1 MLSTALP
8 PSAEPST
15 NKATPEPQLLELEPG
30 FSVYIGAERDARFIY
45 KEIYHDHCYDIAP
58 LSSTPFIIDA
68 GANIGL
74 FTLYMKAKYPSARVL
89 AFEPVPQI
97 FDLYRRNLALHGVPE
112 ADVDVR
118 CCALGAE
125 AEAAKPLTYFPNAPG
140 NSTFVPGEKEL
151 LRKALP
157 QEHYQRMI
165 DRSSAGATRVPV
177 PVERLSRFLD
187 EPAYADLRRI
197 DLLKVD
203 VESWELDVL
212 RGLDDRHWKLIR
224 NVAVEVS
231 ELSGLRE
238 AVETLLR
245 SKGFAVDRELA
256 SWSYETAPTYTVLAK
271 RGEESESSN
280 AES

>member
-1 MLSTALP
+1 MLSASLP
-8 PSAEPST
+8 VPTEPGTSKD
-15 NKATPEPQLLELEPG
+15 KAAPEPPLLELAPG

-45 KEIYHDHCYDIAP
+45 KEIYQDHCYDIAP
-58 LSSTPFIIDA
+58 LSHDAFIIDA

-74 FTLYMKAKYPSARVL
+74 FTLYMKAKYPAARVL

-97 FDLYRRNLALHGVPE
+97 FDLYRRNLALHGVPA
-112 ADVDVR
+112 ADVEAH
-118 CCALGAE
+118 CCALGAA
-125 AEAAKPLTYFPNAPG
+125 AEAARPLTYFPNAPG

-151 LRKALP
+151 LRRALP

-177 PVERLSRFLD
+177 PVDRLSRFLD
-187 EPAYADLRRI
+187 ARPGLRRV

-212 RGLDDRHWKLIR
+212 RGLDDRHWPLVR

-238 AVETLLR
+238 PVESLLR
-245 SKGFAVDRELA
+245 SKGFAVTRELA
-256 SWSYETAPTYTVLAK
+256 SWSYETAPTYTVLA
-271 RGEESESSN
+271 RRPDEGSSN